1 MGSPSLLGHLQEGS
15 MFDLLLGIAFVG
27 MVIGPALLT
36 ALQKLGSRSED
47 RDT

>member
-1 MGSPSLLGHLQEGS
+1 

-36 ALQKLGSRSED
+36 ALQKLGSRNEN
-47 RDT
+47 RDS